1 MESNRAEGPTRGR
14 WQLERWQRQMATA
27 ARQQRNGRLPRAEL
41 HVPPRKWKLG
51 RHIVQKRQSTRV
63 PNLL

>member
-1 MESNRAEGPTRGR
+1 MESNRADGPTRGR
-14 WQLERWQRQMATA
+14 WQLERFA

-51 RHIVQKRQSTRV
+51 RRIVQKRQSTLV